1 MLNHT
6 ATGATTSKVKKWAMA
21 RFLKIPTPF
30 PKELEYSSHSLACE
44 ITHSYKN
51 WQPHTKGPLLPLL
64 PSKTA
69 LPLSVECVSS
79 LNKPSFTL
87 LWLTLEFFPMQSQQP
102 TIGNH
107 PMDSDI
113 HPLLPHS
120 VLNFQ
125 LSVSHVLGMSFEND
139 V

>member
-1 MLNHT
+1 MD
-6 ATGATTSKVKKWAMA
+6 
-21 RFLKIPTPF
+21 
-30 PKELEYSSHSLACE
+30 
-44 ITHSYKN
+44 
-51 WQPHTKGPLLPLL
+51 
-64 PSKTA
+64 
-69 LPLSVECVSS
+69 CVSS

-87 LWLTLEFFPMQSQQP
+87 LWLTLEFFPVQNQQP
-102 TIGNH
+102 TIGSH
-107 PMDSDI
+107 PMDLDMAWYVTI